1 MNQENGREASVAM
14 DGAGRRLSVR
24 GHRGIMEY
32 GGNVLRLRLGNGAL
46 LIEGVGLT
54 LEHMDGEDIAVEGRI
69 DGVRLLR

>member
-1 MNQENGREASVAM
+1 MQRETGREASVAM

-32 GGNVLRLRLGNGAL
+32 GHSVLRLRLANGAL
-46 LIEGVGLT
+46 LIEGEGLT